1 MFGRRKFGLGD
12 FDSLFNDLNNMI
24 NEPLFVKGKTNVET
38 GSDENGQ
45 WTKETFT
52 SADGSYS
59 VTSIVRNLGSVSH
72 KSPKT
77 ELNEISYLKSQLE
90 TAVEEQ
96 NFERAAELRD
106 KIKSLETNKEKIT
119 ELQSELKRAIDNQ
132 DFEKAI
138 ELRDEIKKL
147 S

>member
-24 NEPLFVKGKTNVET
+24 NEPLFVKGKTNVES

-45 WTKETFT
+45 WTKEKFT

-59 VTSIVRNLGSVSH
+59 VTSIVRNLGPVSH

-77 ELNEISYLKSQLE
+77 ELNEILYLKSQLE

>member
-1 MFGRRKFGLGD
+1 MFGRKKFGLGD
-12 FDSLFNDLNNMI
+12 FDSIFNDLNNI
-24 NEPLFVKGKTNVET
+24 LNEPLLVKGKTKVES

-52 SADGSYS
+52 SVDGSYS
-59 VTSIVRNLGSVSH
+59 VTNIFRNLGPVLN
-72 KSPKT
+72 KSQKT
-77 ELNEISYLKSQLE
+77 EVDEISHLKSQLE
-90 TAVEEQ
+90 TSIEEQ
-96 NFERAAELRD
+96 NFEKAAELRD
-106 KIKSLETNKEKIT
+106 KIKSLETNKEKILK
-119 ELQSELKRAIDNQ
+119 LQSELKKAVDHQ

>member
-12 FDSLFNDLNNMI
+12 FDSLFNDLNNMM
-24 NEPLFVKGKTNVET
+24 NEPLFIKGKTNVES

-59 VTSIVRNLGSVSH
+59 VTSIVRNLGPTISKPNKGVD
-72 KSPKT
+72 
-77 ELNEISYLKSQLE
+77 EISYLKNQLD
-90 TAVEEQ
+90 TAIEEQ
-96 NFERAAELRD
+96 NFEKAAELRD
-106 KIKSLETNKEKIT
+106 KIKSLESNKEKIQ
-119 ELQSELKRAIDNQ
+119 ELESELKKAIENE

-138 ELRDEIKKL
+138 EIRDEIKKFK